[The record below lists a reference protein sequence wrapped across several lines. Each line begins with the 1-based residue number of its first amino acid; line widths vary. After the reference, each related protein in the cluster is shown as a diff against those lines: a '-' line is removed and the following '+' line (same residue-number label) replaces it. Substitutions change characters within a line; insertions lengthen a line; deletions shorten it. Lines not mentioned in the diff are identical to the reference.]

1 MSKESSILQRL
12 VTAIVL
18 IAFGISGNAGTVAGF
33 GGSTEITQIMNNSE
47 LVAGVYKQ
55 AEMVA
60 EQVQSKLVQ
69 LDQLTS
75 MQTNLQKIGNGDI
88 ASVMNQFRSQ
98 VRAYQDLKNATTGL
112 RDAAASTRSMF
123 EARGI
128 DFSGSGRT
136 DLRSYIQ
143 YEVELAKRKGG
154 VYRERLNQD
163 LGALDNMQQR
173 SQEFRRVADE
183 TANITG
189 NVQGIQRLSQLSAMT
204 AGELMELKAAV
215 LTQNAEAS
223 RQQIDAVA
231 NTEVKSGVHDQT
243 VRGARDRK
251 NRDNSATSTRIDPLK
266 PWGNL
271 GGNGY

>member
-18 IAFGISGNAGTVAGF
+18 IAFGISGHAGTVAGT
-33 GGSTEITQIMNNSE
+33 GGSTEITQILNNSE

-55 AEMVA
+55 SEMVM

-75 MQTNLQKIGNGDI
+75 MQTNLQKIGSGDI
-88 ASVMNQFRSQ
+88 ASVTNQFRSQ

-112 RDAAASTRSMF
+112 RDAAASARAMF

-154 VYRERLNQD
+154 VYRQRLNQD

-215 LTQNAEAS
+215 LSQNAEAS

-231 NTEVKSGVHDQT
+231 NTEVKSGVLDHT
-243 VRGARDRK
+243 VRGARERK
-251 NRDNSATSTRIDPLK
+251 NRDSSATSTRIDPLK

>member
-1 MSKESSILQRL
+1 MSKDNSIFQRL
-12 VTAIVL
+12 IAGIVL
-18 IAFGISGNAGTVAGF
+18 IALGASVQSGTIAGT
-33 GGSTEITQIMNNSE
+33 GGSTEITQILNNSE

-75 MQTNLQKIGNGDI
+75 MQTNLEKLRSGDV
-88 ASVMNQFRSQ
+88 ASVINQFRSQ

-112 RDAAASTRSMF
+112 RDAAASARAMF

-143 YEVELAKRKGG
+143 YELELAKRKGG
-154 VYRERLNQD
+154 VYRQRLDQD

-215 LTQNAEAS
+215 LAQNAES
-223 RQQIDAVA
+223 NRQQIDAVA

-243 VRGARDRK
+243 VRGARERK
-251 NRDNSATSTRIDPLK
+251 NRDNSATSSRIDPLK